1 MVDLRRR
8 NRGLFHLYIELLAPR
23 VLQEEP
29 EGLLPYWAVV
39 VVDSLQICK
48 GTATK

>member
-1 MVDLRRR
+1 MS
-8 NRGLFHLYIELLAPR
+8 HLYIELLALR

-39 VVDSLQICK
+39 VVDSLQMYRIK
-48 GTATK
+48 GTGHKFYVACTL